1 MKTTNRSFRAARQLK
16 LHQRAV
22 DCLDM
27 IVTCDKRI
35 GDAKYDLNLW
45 DKAGSFSPI
54 RLAYNRNELE
64 ANVLKYELIKL
75 RLTEWYCDI
84 MARINDV
91 ALEHLE
97 SKPVSTLTEDNY

>member
-1 MKTTNRSFRAARQLK
+1 MKTVKYGFKAMYQMK
-16 LHQRAV
+16 LHKRAV

-35 GDAKYDLNLW
+35 GDANYDLNLW
-45 DKAGSFSPI
+45 DKATWSDLI
-54 RLAYNRNELE
+54 RVMSNRDYFENK
-64 ANVLKYELIKL
+64 VLKYELIKQ
-75 RLTEWYCDI
+75 RLTKWYCEI
-84 MARINDV
+84 MVRINDV